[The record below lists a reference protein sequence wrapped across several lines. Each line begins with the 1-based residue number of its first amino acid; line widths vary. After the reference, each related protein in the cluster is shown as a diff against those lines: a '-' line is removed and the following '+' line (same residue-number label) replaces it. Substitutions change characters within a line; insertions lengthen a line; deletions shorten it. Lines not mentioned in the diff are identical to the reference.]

1 MIQLTQNIGDT
12 KTFSI
17 PLRWN
22 GLPFVPGSDWHL
34 VFTVK
39 ADADDEDEDALFQL
53 ETGNGV
59 DDNGRFAR
67 VSVSRSITEELAA
80 TVTYW
85 DVQAERMDS
94 EEVRTVASGTLS
106 LIRDITRGRRSALVG
121 ISVLDDGGLIILD
134 DALQPLV
141 YT

>member
-1 MIQLTQNIGDT
+1 MIQITQNIGDT

-22 GLPFVPGSDWHL
+22 GRPFVPGADWHL

-39 ADADDEDEDALFQL
+39 ANPDDLDEDALFQL

-59 DDNGRFAR
+59 TAVNKFAR
-67 VSVSRSITEELAA
+67 VSVARSLTLSLAPA
-80 TVTYW
+80 VRYW

-94 EEVRTVASGTLS
+94 EEVRTVASGRLS
-106 LIRDITRGRRSALVG
+106 LIRDITRGRRSAVSG
-121 ISVLDDGGLIILD
+121 SSILDDGGLIILAD
-134 DALQPLV
+134 TLQPLV